1 MRRERYVGVVTGA
14 FGQLKVQKIGSVI
27 GVTDRANIR
36 IAGLLRHS
44 KIYMKTYPGHIET
57 RAIHAGE
64 PNPRIGGAVVMPIF
78 QSAMYETAGEKS
90 YDDITYIRLNNT
102 PNAEALAEKLA
113 ALENAQAALVTAS
126 GMAAISTSLLTV
138 LSSGDHLLAQDCLY
152 GGTHD
157 FVTRDLEKFGISYTF
172 IDGNDSES
180 WEKKIRP
187 NTKAVYVETI
197 SNPLMQVPDLQA
209 VVDFAKHHRLV
220 SIIDN
225 TFASPINF
233 RPPEHGFDLS
243 VHSATK
249 YLNGH
254 SDIVAGAV
262 IGGSELVEK
271 ITRRLNHL
279 GGSLD
284 PHAAF
289 LLHRGVKTLA
299 VRVKC
304 QNESALQIARFLEKH
319 PGISKVN
326 YPGLESHPDHGR
338 ARRLFDGFGGMMSF
352 ELRGGVEAAEL
363 FMRKARLPI
372 VAPSLGGVETLMT
385 RPSRTSHSG
394 MLVDERRRLGIS
406 DELIRFSVGIEA
418 PNDIITDLDQA
429 LKAAE

>member
-1 MRRERYVGVVTGA
+1 
-14 FGQLKVQKIGSVI
+14 
-27 GVTDRANIR
+27 
-36 IAGLLRHS
+36 
-44 KIYMKTYPGHIET
+44 
-57 RAIHAGE
+57 
-64 PNPRIGGAVVMPIF
+64 MPVF

-102 PNAEALAEKLA
+102 PNAQALADKLA
-113 ALENAQAALVTAS
+113 SLENAESALVTAS

-138 LSSGDHLLAQDCLY
+138 LSAGDHLLAQDCLY

-172 IDGNDSES
+172 IDGNDPES
-180 WEKKIRP
+180 WEKKVRP
-187 NTKAVYVETI
+187 NTKAVYIETI
-197 SNPLMQVPDLQA
+197 SNPLMQVPDLEA
-209 VVDFAKHHRLV
+209 VVEFAKHNKLV

-262 IGGSELVEK
+262 IGGSGLVQQ
-271 ITRRLNHL
+271 ITHRLNHL

-338 ARRLFDGFGGMMSF
+338 ARSLFDGFGGMMSF

-418 PNDIITDLDQA
+418 ANDIITDLDQA
-429 LKAAE
+429 LNFVQEKNHPHTSGQAHVTS

>member
-1 MRRERYVGVVTGA
+1 
-14 FGQLKVQKIGSVI
+14 
-27 GVTDRANIR
+27 
-36 IAGLLRHS
+36 
-44 KIYMKTYPGHIET
+44 
-57 RAIHAGE
+57 
-64 PNPRIGGAVVMPIF
+64 MPVF

-102 PNAEALAEKLA
+102 PNAQALADKLA
-113 ALENAQAALVTAS
+113 SLENAESALVTAS

-138 LSSGDHLLAQDCLY
+138 LSAGDHLLAQDCLY

-172 IDGNDSES
+172 IDGNDPES
-180 WEKKIRP
+180 WEKKVRP
-187 NTKAVYVETI
+187 NTKAVYIETI
-197 SNPLMQVPDLQA
+197 SNPLMQVPDLEA
-209 VVDFAKHHRLV
+209 VVEFAKHNKLV

-262 IGGSELVEK
+262 IGGSGLVQQ
-271 ITRRLNHL
+271 ITHRLNHL

-289 LLHRGVKTLA
+289 LLHRGMKTLA

-304 QNESALQIARFLEKH
+304 QNESALRIARFLEKH

-338 ARRLFDGFGGMMSF
+338 ARSLFDGFGGMMSF

-418 PNDIITDLDQA
+418 ANDIITDLDQA
-429 LKAAE
+429 LNFVQEKNHPHTSGQAHVTS

>member
-1 MRRERYVGVVTGA
+1 
-14 FGQLKVQKIGSVI
+14 
-27 GVTDRANIR
+27 
-36 IAGLLRHS
+36 
-44 KIYMKTYPGHIET
+44 
-57 RAIHAGE
+57 
-64 PNPRIGGAVVMPIF
+64 MPVF

-102 PNAEALAEKLA
+102 PNAQALADKLA
-113 ALENAQAALVTAS
+113 SLENAESALVTAS

-138 LSSGDHLLAQDCLY
+138 LSAGDHLLAQDCLY

-172 IDGNDSES
+172 IDGNDPES
-180 WEKKIRP
+180 WEKKVRP

-197 SNPLMQVPDLQA
+197 SNPLMQVPDLEA
-209 VVDFAKHHRLV
+209 VVDFAKRHKLI

-262 IGGSELVEK
+262 IGGSGLVEK
-271 ITRRLNHL
+271 ITHRLNHL

-304 QNESALQIARFLEKH
+304 QNESALRIARFLEKH

-338 ARRLFDGFGGMMSF
+338 ARSLFDGFGGMMSF

-418 PNDIITDLDQA
+418 ANDIITDLDQA
-429 LKAAE
+429 LKAVEENHPQTSGQAHVGL

>member
-1 MRRERYVGVVTGA
+1 MRKSSE
-14 FGQLKVQKIGSVI
+14 K
-27 GVTDRANIR
+27 
-36 IAGLLRHS
+36 
-44 KIYMKTYPGHIET
+44 IET
-57 RAIHAGE
+57 RIIHAGE
-64 PNPRIGGAVVMPIF
+64 PSPRIQGAVVMPIF

-102 PNAEALAEKLA
+102 PNAQALSEKLA
-113 ALENAQAALVTAS
+113 SLVTAS
-126 GMAAISTSLLTV
+126 GMAAISTSLLTI
-138 LSSGDHLLAQDCLY
+138 LSAGDHLLAQDCLY

-157 FVTRDLEKFGISYTF
+157 FVTRDLEKFGISYSF
-172 IDGNDSES
+172 IDGNDPES
-180 WEKKIRP
+180 WEEKVRP

-197 SNPLMQVPDLQA
+197 SNPLMQVPDLEA

-220 SIIDN
+220 SLIDN

-262 IGGSELVEK
+262 IGGSGLVEK
-271 ITRRLNHL
+271 ITHRLNHL

-299 VRVKC
+299 VRVRC
-304 QNESALQIARFLEKH
+304 QNDSALEISRFLEKN
-319 PGISKVN
+319 PRILKVN
-326 YPGLESHPDHGR
+326 YPGLETHPDHGR
-338 ARRLFDGFGGMMSF
+338 ATRLFDGFGGMMSF
-352 ELRGGVEAAEL
+352 ELRGGVEATES
-363 FMRKARLPI
+363 FMQRAKLPI

-394 MLVDERRRLGIS
+394 MLVEERRRLGIS

-429 LKAAE
+429 LKAVEENHRQTSGQARVAS